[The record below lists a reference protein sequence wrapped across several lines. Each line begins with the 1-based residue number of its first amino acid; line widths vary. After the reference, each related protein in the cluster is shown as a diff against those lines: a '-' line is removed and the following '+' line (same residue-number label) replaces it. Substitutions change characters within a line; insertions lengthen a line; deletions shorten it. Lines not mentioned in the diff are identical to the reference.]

1 MTRRVLL
8 AALLAA
14 CATALVAQTDPNRGA
29 WGGVDDYARARAAE
43 VNTPGM
49 SLAVTSRDRLLHVGA
64 YGFANVDAKRPV
76 TPETLFEIGSISK
89 SFTAVALLQLR
100 DEGGFDPQVPIARYL
115 PWFHIRSKFAP
126 ITGHHLMSHTAGFPR
141 DRDDVPSSRYQA
153 YGVREREAGYEPGI
167 HYAYSNVGYQVLGY
181 VLEAIVRRP
190 YPDVIADRILR
201 PLHMRATEAQ
211 FTHETRPRLAVG
223 YDRLYDDRPS
233 HPSHPLVP
241 ATWLEYAAGDGSIVS
256 TAPDM
261 AAYARML
268 LNRGK
273 GPDGVRVL
281 SEDSFNLLTQ
291 RAIATGDSSWYGY
304 GIGTSERHGR
314 VTLSHSGGMVG
325 DSSYVVVDLEAG
337 VGAVAMVNGPGD
349 PGGVARY
356 ALDVARAVTRKEAPP
371 APPRST
377 DPHAIANA
385 QEYEGTYGSGGN
397 AVTLKSANGGL
408 LLTSQHGAT
417 RLERRGDDAFFV
429 NDRAFDRFLLRV
441 EREKHQEQHAK
452 GAILALTHGAT
463 WLPRHG
469 SPSAA
474 APAPP
479 HPPEWKAYVGHYR
492 TTHAW
497 FNNFRIVVRRGALY
511 LMSPDGSETK
521 MDPLGP
527 ALFKEEGLSA
537 ERLRFDIIVDGMSL
551 RANLS
556 GVDYYRVFTP

>member
-1 MTRRVLL
+1 VTRALL
-8 AALLAA
+8 AAALLASMA
-14 CATALVAQTDPNRGA
+14 AALIAQADPNREA
-29 WGGVDDYARARAAE
+29 WVRVDDYARLRAAE

-49 SLAVTSRDRLLHVGA
+49 SLAVTSRDQLLHVAA
-64 YGFANVDAKRPV
+64 YGFANIDAKRPV

-100 DEGGFDPQVPIARYL
+100 DEGAFDPQLPIVRYL
-115 PWFHIRSKFAP
+115 PWFQITSKFAP
-126 ITGHHLMSHTAGFPR
+126 IAGHHLMSHTAGFPR

-153 YGVREREAGYEPGI
+153 YGVREREAGYEPGV

-181 VLEAIVRRP
+181 ALESIARQR
-190 YPDVIADRILR
+190 YPDVIAERILR
-201 PLHMRATEAQ
+201 PLRMRATEAQ

-241 ATWLEYAAGDGSIVS
+241 APWLEYAAGDGSIVS
-256 TAPDM
+256 TAADM

-268 LNRGK
+268 LNRGR
-273 GPDGVRVL
+273 GPDGGRVL
-281 SEDSFNLLTQ
+281 SDESFNLLTQ
-291 RAIATGDSSWYGY
+291 RAIPSGDSSWYGY
-304 GIGTSERHGR
+304 GIATSERQGR
-314 VTLSHSGGMVG
+314 VLLSHSGGMVG
-325 DSSYVVVDLEAG
+325 YSSYLVIDPAAG

-349 PGGVARY
+349 PTGVARY
-356 ALDVARAVTRKEAPP
+356 ALDVARAVVRNEALPAAPP
-371 APPRST
+371 ST
-377 DPHAIANA
+377 DLRVVPNA
-385 QEYEGTYGSGGN
+385 QEYEGTYGSGAE
-397 AVTLKSANGGL
+397 AVTVKASDGGL
-408 LLTSQHGAT
+408 LLTTPHGAI

-429 NDRAFDRFLLRV
+429 NHPKFDRFLLRV
-441 EREKHQEQHAK
+441 GRERHNDQPTK
-452 GAILALTHGAT
+452 GAVVALTHGAT
-463 WLPRHG
+463 WLPRAAG
-469 SPSAA
+469 GPSVAPSPTH
-474 APAPP
+474 PA
-479 HPPEWKAYVGHYR
+479 EWNAYVGHYR

-521 MDPLGP
+521 MEPLGP

-537 ERLRFDIIVDGMSL
+537 ERLRFDSVVEGKSL